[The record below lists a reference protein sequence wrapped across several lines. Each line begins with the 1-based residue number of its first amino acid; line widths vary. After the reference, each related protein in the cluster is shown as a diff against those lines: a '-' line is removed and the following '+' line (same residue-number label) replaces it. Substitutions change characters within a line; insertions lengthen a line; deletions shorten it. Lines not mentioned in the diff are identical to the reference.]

1 MNAAT
6 TTTEFQARKEL
17 EQHFYSNAVTAFAAC
32 IQQQNEQQFYLHV
45 LEKLK
50 QGKDLSAELPELKTL
65 TKSAAV
71 RVCEQMAHRAAV
83 AAAQVWQLAANTQSI
98 FTTTI
103 REIKTEQSLLAC
115 YEVEYKAKHFEVA
128 VRVKTHRRNI
138 TVEVIGSDPAAERLH
153 KAFVIAQ
160 LRT

>member
-1 MNAAT
+1 M
-6 TTTEFQARKEL
+6 
-17 EQHFYSNAVTAFAAC
+17 TAFAAC

-50 QGKDLSAELPELKTL
+50 HGADLSTELPELKTL

-71 RVCEQMAHRAAV
+71 RVCEQMAHQAAV

-103 REIKTEQSLLAC
+103 REVKNSQSLLAC

-128 VRVKTHRRNI
+128 VRVKTHRRNL
-138 TVEVIGSDPAAERLH
+138 TVEVIGSDSAAEQLH
-153 KAFVIAQ
+153 KAFVMAQ

>member
-17 EQHFYSNAVTAFAAC
+17 EQPFYANAVTAFAAC

-50 QGKDLSAELPELKTL
+50 HGADLSTELPELKKL

-71 RVCEQMAHRAAV
+71 RVCEQMSHQSTA

-103 REIKTEQSLLAC
+103 REVKKPQSLLAC
-115 YEVEYKAKHFEVA
+115 YEVDYKAKHFEVA
-128 VRVKTHRRNI
+128 IRVKTHRRNL
-138 TVEVIGSDPAAERLH
+138 TVEVIGSDSAAELLH
-153 KAFVIAQ
+153 KAFVMAQ

>member
-6 TTTEFQARKEL
+6 TTTKFQARKEL
-17 EQHFYSNAVTAFAAC
+17 EQHFYANAVTAFAVC

-50 QGKDLSAELPELKTL
+50 HGADLSAELPELKTI

-71 RVCEQMAHRAAV
+71 RVCEQMAHQ
-83 AAAQVWQLAANTQSI
+83 AAAAAGLVWQLAANTKSI

-103 REIKTEQSLLAC
+103 REVKTSQSLLAC
-115 YEVEYKAKHFEVA
+115 YEVDYKAKNFEVA
-128 VRVKTHRRNI
+128 VRVKTHRRNL
-138 TVEVIGSDPAAERLH
+138 TVEVIGSDSAVEQMH

-160 LRT
+160 LRG

>member
-17 EQHFYSNAVTAFAAC
+17 EQHFYANAVTAFTVC
-32 IQQQNEQQFYLHV
+32 IQQQSEQQFYLHV

-71 RVCEQMAHRAAV
+71 RVCEQMAHQAAV
-83 AAAQVWQLAANTQSI
+83 AATQVWQLAANTQSI

-103 REIKTEQSLLAC
+103 SEVKNSQSLLAC

-128 VRVKTHRRNI
+128 VRVKTHRRNL
-138 TVEVIGSDPAAERLH
+138 TVEVIGSDSAAEQLH
-153 KAFVIAQ
+153 KAFVMAQ
-160 LRT
+160 LRG

>member
-17 EQHFYSNAVTAFAAC
+17 EQHFYANAVTAFAAC

-50 QGKDLSAELPELKTL
+50 HGADLSTELPELKKL

-71 RVCEQMAHRAAV
+71 RVCEQMSHQSTA

-103 REIKTEQSLLAC
+103 REVKTAQSLLAC

-128 VRVKTHRRNI
+128 VRVKTHRRNL
-138 TVEVIGSDPAAERLH
+138 TVEVIGSDSAAEQLH
-153 KAFVIAQ
+153 KAFVMAQ
-160 LRT
+160 LRG

>member
-17 EQHFYSNAVTAFAAC
+17 EQHFHANAMAAFDVF

-50 QGKDLSAELPELKTL
+50 QDKDLSAELPELKTL

-71 RVCEQMAHRAAV
+71 RVCEQMAQQAATS
-83 AAAQVWQLAANTQSI
+83 AAQVWQLAANTKSL

-103 REIKTEQSLLAC
+103 REVKTPQSLLAC
-115 YEVEYKAKHFEVA
+115 WEVEYKAKHVQA
-128 VRVKTHRRNI
+128 SINVKTHRRNI
-138 TVEVIGSDPAAERLH
+138 TVKVIGSDSAAEHLH
-153 KAFVIAQ
+153 KELVTAQ
-160 LRT
+160 LRG

>member
-17 EQHFYSNAVTAFAAC
+17 EKHFYANAVAAFDVF

-50 QGKDLSAELPELKTL
+50 QDKDLTAELPELKKL
-65 TKSAAV
+65 TKSAAAK
-71 RVCEQMAHRAAV
+71 VCEQMAQQAATS
-83 AAAQVWQLAANTQSI
+83 AAQVWLLAANTKSL

-103 REIKTEQSLLAC
+103 REVKTPQSLLAC
-115 YEVEYKAKHFEVA
+115 WEVEYKVKHVQA
-128 VRVKTHRRNI
+128 SINIKTHRRNI
-138 TVEVIGSDPAAERLH
+138 TVKVIGSDSAAEQLH
-153 KAFVIAQ
+153 KEFVTAQ
-160 LRT
+160 LRG

>member
-17 EQHFYSNAVTAFAAC
+17 EQHFYANAVAAFAEC
-32 IQQQNEQQFYLHV
+32 IQQQSEQQFYLHV

-50 QGKDLSAELPELKTL
+50 HGADLSAELPELKTM

-71 RVCEQMAHRAAV
+71 RVCEQMSHQSTA
-83 AAAQVWQLAANTQSI
+83 AAAQVWQLAASTQSI
-98 FTTTI
+98 FTTNI
-103 REIKTEQSLLAC
+103 REIKTAQSLLAC
-115 YEVEYKAKHFEVA
+115 YEVDYKAKHFEVA
-128 VRVKTHRRNI
+128 VRVKTHRRNL
-138 TVEVIGSDPAAERLH
+138 TVEVIGSDSAAEQLH

>member
-17 EQHFYSNAVTAFAAC
+17 EQHFYANAVTAFAAC

-50 QGKDLSAELPELKTL
+50 HGADLSSELPELKTI

-71 RVCEQMAHRAAV
+71 RVCEQMANQAAV
-83 AAAQVWQLAANTQSI
+83 AAAHVWQLAANTQSI

-103 REIKTEQSLLAC
+103 REIKTAQSLLAC

-128 VRVKTHRRNI
+128 VRVKTHRRNL
-138 TVEVIGSDPAAERLH
+138 TVEVIGSDSAAEQLH

>member
-6 TTTEFQARKEL
+6 TTTEFQAGKQL
-17 EQHFYSNAVTAFAAC
+17 EQHFYANAVTAFAAC
-32 IQQQNEQQFYLHV
+32 IQQQSEQKFYLHV

-50 QGKDLSAELPELKTL
+50 QGVDLSAQLPELKTL

-71 RVCEQMAHRAAV
+71 RVCEQMAHQAAV
-83 AAAQVWQLAANTQSI
+83 AAAQVWQLAANTKGM

-103 REIKTEQSLLAC
+103 REVKTAQSLLAC
-115 YEVEYKAKHFEVA
+115 YEVEYKAKQFEVA
-128 VRVKTHRRNI
+128 VRVKTHRRNL
-138 TVEVIGSDPAAERLH
+138 TVEVIGSESAAEQLH
-153 KAFVIAQ
+153 KAFVMAQ